1 MNVNLMPY
9 FVLWVALAAVVI
21 GMIIW
26 RKTVSSHE
34 DEALHVLDA
43 GALNQQVS
51 VGHKLETIDKWG
63 KILTVL
69 AVILGLFVGGAYL
82 YQFWIHSTQ
91 IQGGL

>member
-1 MNVNLMPY
+1 VNVNLMPY

-63 KILTVL
+63 KILTAI
-69 AVILGLFVGGAYL
+69 AVIFGLILGAIYM
-82 YQFWIHSTQ
+82 YQSWVAMSKI
-91 IQGGL
+91 GV

>member
-1 MNVNLMPY
+1 MPY

-63 KILTVL
+63 KILTAI
-69 AVILGLFVGGAYL
+69 AVIFGLILGAIYM
-82 YQFWIHSTQ
+82 YQSWVAMSKI
-91 IQGGL
+91 GV

>member
-1 MNVNLMPY
+1 VNVNLMPY

-34 DEALHVLDA
+34 DETLHVLDA

-63 KILTVL
+63 KILTAIAVL
-69 AVILGLFVGGAYL
+69 FGLILGAIYM
-82 YQFWIHSTQ
+82 YQSWVAMSKI
-91 IQGGL
+91 GV

>member
-1 MNVNLMPY
+1 VNVNLMPY
-9 FVLWVALAAVVI
+9 FVLWVALGAVVI

-63 KILTVL
+63 KILTAIAVL
-69 AVILGLFVGGAYL
+69 FGLILGAIYM
-82 YQFWIHSTQ
+82 YQSWVAMSKI
-91 IQGGL
+91 GV